1 MIQRL
6 IKRLKESKGYTLTEM
21 TAVVATAGV
30 LTAVML
36 PVAISQVQQGRLTA
50 AAGDIQAISGAVAAL
65 LRDTGDYPMRNSSND
80 DITSRYNKIII
91 YSTQTETTSVNT
103 DDIPEDMDTIG
114 NIESDD
120 TFDNH
125 FYVNPPFYDT
135 SGDQQWK
142 GPYLSSR
149 KLDPWGK
156 SYFVYMEGVFDAAS
170 GGTTTKNLIV
180 GSGGPNGTWE
190 TLGTATTP
198 SNDDIM
204 AVLSGGDT

>member
-36 PVAISQVQQGRLTA
+36 PVAINQVQQGRLTA
-50 AAGDIQAISGAVAAL
+50 AAGDVQSISGAVASL
-65 LRDTGDYPMRNSSND
+65 LRDTGDYPMRNSTAD
-80 DITSRYNKIII
+80 TIASRYAKTII
-91 YSTQTETTSVNT
+91 YSTQTQTTTVT
-103 DDIPEDMDTIG
+103 ADDKPEGVTTALGMTTIA
-114 NIESDD
+114 ED

-125 FYVNPPFYDT
+125 FFVNQFYDS

-156 SYFVYMEGVFDAAS
+156 SYFVYLEGVLDAATA
-170 GGTTTKNLIV
+170 GTTDKKLIV

-190 TLGTATTP
+190 TSGTASTP

-204 AVLSGGDT
+204 AVLSGST